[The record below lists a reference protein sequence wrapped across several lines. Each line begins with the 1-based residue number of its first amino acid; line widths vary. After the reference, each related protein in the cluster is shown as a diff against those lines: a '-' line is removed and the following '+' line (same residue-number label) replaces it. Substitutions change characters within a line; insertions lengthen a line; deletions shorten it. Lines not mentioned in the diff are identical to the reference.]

1 MYLTHALFMTCSP
14 RTPQKGLT
22 PRFLLLTNPN
32 NPLGIVY
39 SPDTIRR
46 LVEWGRCRD
55 MHVIVDEVYAL
66 STHPPYQRAFQSVV
80 KVLNN
85 RLGHDVHLLYA
96 LSKDFGSSGLRVGML
111 YTQNDDLL
119 DALPSVNIYTCV
131 PGPIQYLV
139 AELLTDDRF
148 VESFLETSRN
158 RLQYSY
164 QICAQKLDEMV
175 IPYVPAMA
183 GVFVYVDFSSLI
195 PSRRKTEA
203 SRREWE
209 TEFGRLVFRYARLVM
224 TPGSVQHDPYPG
236 MFRICY
242 GWVSVDVLQIA
253 MERLSRLV
261 AKVRRLDWDDLN
273 ERTLAGVLDVGIY

>member
-1 MYLTHALFMTCSP
+1 
-14 RTPQKGLT
+14 
-22 PRFLLLTNPN
+22 LLLTNPN

-39 SPDTIRR
+39 SPETVRR
-46 LVEWGRCRD
+46 LVVWGRARN

-66 STHPPYQRAFQSVV
+66 STHPSSSLSSSLQHHHPAFQSVV

-96 LSKDFGSSGLRVGML
+96 LSKDFGSSGLRVGIL

-139 AELLTDDRF
+139 AELLTDDAF

-158 RLQYSY
+158 RLLYSY
-164 QICAQKLDEMV
+164 SICAQKLDEMV
-175 IPYVPAMA
+175 IPYVPAVA

-195 PSRRKTEA
+195 PSSRKTEA
-203 SRREWE
+203 SRRDWE
-209 TEFGRLVFRYARLVM
+209 TDFGKLVFRYARLVM

-242 GWVSVDVLQIA
+242 GWVSAEVLQIA

-273 ERTLAGVLDVGIY
+273 DRTLSGVLDVGIY